1 MNDMTSLGTGSSV
14 LLSVCGGRFRAVL
27 SLNFPGSYT
36 LYGPGLCEYG
46 RAGDVAAAEAEAV
59 AWLKEQAATVERAK
73 AKRLADEAALSASV
87 WRIMASN

>member
-27 SLNFPGSYT
+27 SLSRPGSYT

-46 RAGDVAAAEAEAV
+46 RAADVAAAEAEAV
-59 AWLKEQAATVERAK
+59 AWLKE
-73 AKRLADEAALSASV
+73 EAAKFAEWRAMVAEARAGYLKAVAEVLS
-87 WRIMASN
+87 